1 MNEAPREQ
9 WGSRFGF
16 VLAAVGSAVGL
27 GNMWRFPYFAA
38 ENGGA
43 AFVFLYIIM
52 VALIGLPI
60 MLAEF
65 AIGRG
70 SKKSPILAL
79 AHFGGNAWKPLGM
92 LFVLGGFLILSYYAV
107 IAGWTLRYA
116 WSALFAG
123 FGSDPAG
130 FFGEVSTGWDAAF
143 WHLLFMAV
151 TVLIVA
157 GGIRGGIER
166 SAIILMPLLALIVV
180 GLAIFAS
187 TLPGAG
193 AGYAFYLKA
202 DFREILSLSVLTEAT
217 SQAFFSLS
225 LGMGAMLTYSSY
237 LSRDDNMPR
246 ESVIIAGSDFMIAF
260 LAGLMVFPLI
270 FALGLSDE
278 LSASTIG
285 ALFIGLP
292 NAFAEMG
299 AVGRPV
305 GILFFLALLVGAL
318 TSAISL
324 LEVVVSAIID
334 NWKWPRRKAALI
346 MGLLITIVGI
356 PSALSIDFLGL
367 VDQLAANLFLVV
379 GAFSLSIFVG
389 WVMPDPIG
397 EVSKGAENIRWLP
410 LWYAFLR
417 YVVPPLLL
425 FVLYFT
431 VINTWNT
438 VADMIGG

>member
-1 MNEAPREQ
+1 MNEAPREE
-9 WGSRFGF
+9 WASRLGF

-52 VALIGLPI
+52 VAVVGVPI

-65 AIGRG
+65 ALGRG
-70 SKKSPILAL
+70 SKKSPIQAL
-79 AHFGGNAWKPLGM
+79 EHFGGRAWKPLGV

-116 WSALFAG
+116 WNSVTVGFAG
-123 FGSDPAG
+123 DPSTLFDSA
-130 FFGEVSTGWDAAF
+130 STGWDTVA
-143 WHLLFMAV
+143 WLVLFMLV
-151 TVLIVA
+151 TIVIVA

-166 SAIILMPLLALIVV
+166 SAIILMPLLALIIV
-180 GLAIFAS
+180 GLALFAA
-187 TLPGAG
+187 TLSGAG
-193 AGYAFYLKA
+193 EGYEFYLKA
-202 DFREILSLSVLTEAT
+202 DFREIFSLSVLSEAT

-260 LAGLMVFPLI
+260 LAGLLVFPLI
-270 FALGLSDE
+270 FALGLSE
-278 LSASTIG
+278 QLSASTIG

-334 NWKWPRRKAALI
+334 NLGWPRRKAAWTL
-346 MGLLITIVGI
+346 GLLITAAGI
-356 PSALSIDFLGL
+356 PSALDINILGL
-367 VDQLAANLFLVV
+367 VDQIAGNLILVV
-379 GAFSLSIFVG
+379 GALSLSIFVG

-397 EVSKGAENIRWLP
+397 EVRKGAENVRWLTI
-410 LWYAFLR
+410 WYTFLR
-417 YVVPPLLL
+417 FVVPPLLL
-425 FVLYFT
+425 MVLYFT
-431 VINTWNT
+431 TTATWNT
-438 VADMIGG
+438 IAGLFGG